1 MIGIVI
7 PACNEEQ
14 YLEKCLHHIRLAIQ
28 ALPTLSQEVRVLVVL
43 DSCNDQSLEIVQNAG
58 VEYLQCNFGCVGKAR
73 DLGVRHLIDSGA
85 TWIACTDA
93 DTWVDTQWLLQQ
105 INHQPADAICGV
117 VEVDSWQN
125 FSILTRKNYL
135 AHYQD
140 VMNHPHIHGA
150 NLSFSSNAYLQTGG
164 FEALCCHEDV
174 DLIQRMLKLNLKI
187 IWSNLVRVKTSS
199 RLNARA
205 PEGFSSFLH
214 QLEIASSPI
223 K

>member
-14 YLEKCLHHIRLAIQ
+14 YLEKCLHYIHLAIQ

-58 VEYLQCNFGCVGKAR
+58 VNYLQCSFRCVGKAR
-73 DLGVRHLIDSGA
+73 DLGVRHLINSGA

-105 INHQPADAICGV
+105 LNHQPADAICGV
-117 VEVDSWQN
+117 VEVDSWRN
-125 FSILTRKNYL
+125 FSILTRKKYL

-140 VMNHPHIHGA
+140 VMNHTHIHGA
-150 NLSFSSNAYLQTGG
+150 NLSFSSVAYLRAGG
-164 FEALCCHEDV
+164 FKVLCCHEDIH
-174 DLIQRMLKLNLKI
+174 LIKKMQSLNLKI

-214 QLEIASSPI
+214 QLEITSSSI
-223 K
+223 E